1 MPYLTIL
8 IIGCFGAFYYRA
20 AQFEN
25 ESTLIWCGL
34 SVSIS
39 VLTIFW
45 LHWGWLGIILGQV
58 GLFIGI
64 TLFRLRHKP

>member
-8 IIGCFGAFYYRA
+8 IIAIFGAFYYRA

-34 SVSIS
+34 SVLIS
-39 VLTIFW
+39 GLAMFW
-45 LHWGWLGIILGQV
+45 LHWGLPGMIT
-58 GLFIGI
+58 GL
-64 TLFRLRHKP
+64 TVFRKRRKP

>member
-25 ESTLIWCGL
+25 ESTLLWCGL
-34 SVSIS
+34 SLLIS
-39 VLTIFW
+39 VLTVFW
-45 LHWGWLGIILGQV
+45 LHWGLLGMFAGQA
-58 GLFIGI
+58 GLFAGI
-64 TLFRLRHKP
+64 TIFRILRKP

>member
-1 MPYLTIL
+1 MPYLTLL

-34 SVSIS
+34 SLLIS
-39 VLTIFW
+39 VLTVFW
-45 LHWGWLGIILGQV
+45 LHWGLLGMIAGQV
-58 GLFIGI
+58 GLFVGI
-64 TLFRLRHKP
+64 TIFRILRKP